1 MKTKQRQSG
10 MELLRIIAMALVV
23 VCHTNYWAVGEPSLS
38 MCLQEP
44 VKSFAQYLSV
54 SFAIVCVNCF
64 VFISGWFSIKLTK
77 RGFANLVFQLLFYST
92 LIYAV
97 FLALGVIRFGLKDFL
112 HHADF
117 ISNFWFIRAYVPLF
131 LLSPILNVFIE
142 RAGERT
148 ARTTLLAYAF
158 MDIVMGWGIDLLHV
172 NGGYCLFHL
181 AFIYL
186 LARYIRVYGGRWF
199 CYDKWRDLSI
209 YVIIG
214 FGTAIFVFLMSRLS
228 PTVWHHCGR
237 MFMYNSPLVIAAT
250 VYLSLFFTKLD
261 FKSRAVNM
269 VGASSF
275 AVFLIHG
282 DPLIAEPYLKPFCA
296 NLFFDNSIWTFTLV
310 IVLLIIGLF
319 VVAFLVDQIRQWLWR
334 MILRLAFD

>member
-1 MKTKQRQSG
+1 
-10 MELLRIIAMALVV
+10 
-23 VCHTNYWAVGEPSLS
+23 
-38 MCLQEP
+38 
-44 VKSFAQYLSV
+44 
-54 SFAIVCVNCF
+54 
-64 VFISGWFSIKLTK
+64 
-77 RGFANLVFQLLFYST
+77 
-92 LIYAV
+92 
-97 FLALGVIRFGLKDFL
+97 LALGVIRFGLKDFL
-112 HHADF
+112 QHADF

-142 RAGERT
+142 RAGKRT

-199 CYDKWRDLSI
+199 CYDKRRDLSI

-228 PTVWHHCGR
+228 PTLWHHCGR

-296 NLFFDNSIWTFTLV
+296 NLFFDNSIWMFTLV
-310 IVLLIIGLF
+310 IALLIIGLF